1 MTIAVDAAAAEAEA
15 APRLKHAGGREM
27 ERQMTLRL
35 LLVCSAFV
43 AGALGGA
50 AYAADVG
57 GRPFYA
63 VLTGEAEIPDAD
75 PDGSGTARVTI
86 NPGKDQVC
94 WELTWNNIATP
105 TAAHIHVGDATSE
118 GGPMVPMSPIASGC
132 ASATDAVIDAIVA
145 NPGGYYV
152 NIHNADF
159 PDGAVR
165 GQLSA
170 KKAK

>member
-1 MTIAVDAAAAEAEA
+1 MTLRRLLTSAALAAAA
-15 APRLKHAGGREM
+15 AGG
-27 ERQMTLRL
+27 
-35 LLVCSAFV
+35 V
-43 AGALGGA
+43 

-57 GRPFYA
+57 GRPLYA
-63 VLTGEAEIPDAD
+63 VLTGEAEISPEGD
-75 PDGSGTARVTI
+75 PDGAGTARVTI

-94 WELTWNNIATP
+94 WELTWDAIAAP
-105 TAAHIHVGDATSE
+105 TAAHIHVGDVTSE
-118 GGPMVPMSPIASGC
+118 GGPVVTLSPIASGC
-132 ASATDAVIDAIVA
+132 ASASDELSDAILA

-170 KKAK
+170 RKAK